1 MSTSPSEL
9 NPRSSPDG
17 EPTPRAKPTPWRTRW
32 RKALLSEAGP
42 KAMTRLLLLALSEW
56 GDVHG
61 LDIFP
66 STRTLVRA
74 TGLCRN
80 TVEEH
85 IRRGEAEGW
94 IDRRP
99 RGSGQGWRH
108 MGYRLLIPERV
119 PVAPGR
125 TAGDAIPSDE
135 RGAGDA
141 PPLDVGNPVDVAQ
154 EMNNVAH
161 LVGKRGAGDAPYPT
175 STRVPTQPAQNS
187 VQEQTEKTR
196 PARQEILER
205 LHDTIRNAPDSLHRQ
220 VSTSLP
226 ALYGFGTK
234 AAQWALAGLDADDSR
249 YVCSLNE
256 DAVELVASVLYDMS
270 RQNPSGFTRPRFVGF
285 MKEAIR
291 ITCVDPDSA
300 ENLDAVELCWPTC
313 GR

>member
-1 MSTSPSEL
+1 
-9 NPRSSPDG
+9 
-17 EPTPRAKPTPWRTRW
+17 
-32 RKALLSEAGP
+32 
-42 KAMTRLLLLALSEW
+42 MTRLLLLALSEW
-56 GDVHG
+56 GDVNG

-187 VQEQTEKTR
+187 VQEQAEKTR

-205 LHDTIRNAPDSLHRQ
+205 LTETIHVHPDP
-220 VSTSLP
+220 P
-226 ALYGFGTK
+226 A
-234 AAQWALAGLDADDSR
+234 
-249 YVCSLNE
+249 
-256 DAVELVASVLYDMS
+256 
-270 RQNPSGFTRPRFVGF
+270 SG
-285 MKEAIR
+285 
-291 ITCVDPDSA
+291 
-300 ENLDAVELCWPTC
+300 
-313 GR
+313 